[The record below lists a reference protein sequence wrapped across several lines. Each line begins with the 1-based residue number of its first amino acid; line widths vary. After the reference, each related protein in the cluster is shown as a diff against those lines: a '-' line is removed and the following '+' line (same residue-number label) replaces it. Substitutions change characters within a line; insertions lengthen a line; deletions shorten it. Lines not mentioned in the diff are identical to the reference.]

1 MCCCSCCA
9 YFSLLFDHLLRARE
23 KEKEGDILKRNSGI
37 AISYK
42 TYLQL
47 RFFSFSERDVNDEK
61 KKVKKKRRKKKENV
75 PTSEIAV
82 CPGGGIV

>member
-1 MCCCSCCA
+1 
-9 YFSLLFDHLLRARE
+9 LRARE

-61 KKVKKKRRKKKENV
+61 KKVKKKRSKEERECTDLRNRRL
-75 PTSEIAV
+75 
-82 CPGGGIV
+82 PGRRHRLTETPMG

>member
-47 RFFSFSERDVNDEK
+47 RFFSFSERDEEK
-61 KKVKKKRRKKKENV
+61 KKLKKKRVKKKENV

>member
-1 MCCCSCCA
+1 MLHYKTRL
-9 YFSLLFDHLLRARE
+9 YFSLIFDLLRARE

-61 KKVKKKRRKKKENV
+61 KKVKKKRRKKKENA

-82 CPGGGIV
+82 CPVGIV